1 MARNKPIDFP
11 VLLVECDTTGVTRDG
26 PIIHI
31 MCVLVEKG
39 QDGNAHPAAVYTGYQ
54 EVARP
59 SSQEAFKAHGI
70 PDERLK
76 GESLDVEQIRG
87 LIAQADSIVSRI
99 PRFNA
104 KKLHALVPECLE
116 KRWFPY
122 PEQDSELA
130 LGAFPGRGS
139 HGDHVW

>member
-11 VLLVECDTTGVTRDG
+11 VLLVECDTTGVTRDD

-31 MCVLVEKG
+31 MCVLVDKG
-39 QDGNAHPAAVYTGYQ
+39 QDGNAHPAAIYTGYQ
-54 EVARP
+54 EVAGP
-59 SSQEAFKAHGI
+59 SSEEAFKAHGI

-76 GESLDVEQIRG
+76 GESLD
-87 LIAQADSIVSRI
+87 
-99 PRFNA
+99 
-104 KKLHALVPECLE
+104 LE
-116 KRWFPY
+116 L
-122 PEQDSELA
+122 DSELA